1 MPRFPSRVP
10 AVFEVLAR
18 APGSLCA
25 LSGAPAATTAP
36 VGLFGTR
43 ETSVLSADPF
53 ARLEIRRDRSARFFF
68 RGGETE
74 DFSHGD
80 PGTTIDY
87 AIGRFSLAHATGIG
101 PGCALAIAYEAA
113 PWFAPVRL
121 KPREGERGSD
131 VLLVASFYENVLT
144 EDENGALRMRATGY
158 ARENAAAAEHARWLS
173 AQLDQVSE
181 STPPGPEAATLQSSM
196 SKESYLEALAAVQEF
211 IAAGDIYQVNLSQ
224 QLSMSA
230 GDPAAIWRRLVE
242 AHPTGWSTWLDMGEA
257 GVLLSNSPECFL
269 RRRGQTLETFPIK
282 GTRASEGSD
291 AAATIEELRRDPK
304 ELAEHRM
311 IIDLE
316 RNDLGRIAQIG
327 SVDVPAREYVES
339 YGTVHHLV
347 SCVRAR
353 VNERLSVGE
362 ILRATFPGGSI
373 TGAPKKRAMEIID
386 MLEPVGRGFYTGALG
401 TISANGDMDLSIV
414 IRAAHYR
421 DGALHYSAGGG
432 IVADSRAEAEVA
444 ESWLKALA
452 FLRACGMEGSH
463 D

>member
-1 MPRFPSRVP
+1 MPRFPTTVP
-10 AVFEVLAR
+10 AVFGALSR

-25 LSGAPAATTAP
+25 LAGRPAATTAP
-36 VGLFGTR
+36 GASCGVR
-43 ETSVLSADPF
+43 EAGVLSADPF
-53 ARLEIRRDRSARFFF
+53 ARLDVLRDGSARLVF
-68 RGGETE
+68 RGGEVE
-74 DFSHGD
+74 VLEAGE
-80 PGTTIDY
+80 PGATLDY
-87 AIGRFSLAHATGIG
+87 AIGRFRLAHVTGIA
-101 PGCALAIAYEAA
+101 PGCALALAYEAA
-113 PWFAPVRL
+113 PWFAPISL
-121 KPREGERGSD
+121 KRRSGASESD
-131 VLLVASFYENVLT
+131 VLLVAGFYENVLS
-144 EDENGALRMRATGY
+144 EDETGALRVRATGFG
-158 ARENAAAAEHARWLS
+158 RDRTSAAEHARWLS
-173 AQLDQVSE
+173 AQLETPE
-181 STPPGPEAATLQSSM
+181 SAAPAPEAVTLQSSM
-196 SKESYLEALAAVQEF
+196 SKEAYLEALAAAHEF

-224 QLSMSA
+224 QLSLKT
-230 GDPAAIWRRLVE
+230 DCPAVIWRRLVE
-242 AHPTGWSTWLDMGEA
+242 AHPTGWSTWFDMGEA

-269 RRRGQTLETFPIK
+269 RRRGEVLETFPIK
-282 GTRASEGSD
+282 GTRASEGRD
-291 AAATIEELRRDPK
+291 AAATIEELQADPK

-327 SVDVPAREYVES
+327 SVEVPAREYVES

-353 VNERLSVGE
+353 VSERLSVGE
-362 ILRATFPGGSI
+362 VLRATFPGGSI

-386 MLEPVGRGFYTGALG
+386 ALEPVGRGFYTGALG
-401 TISANGDMDLSIV
+401 TISASGDMDLSIL

-421 DGALHYSAGGG
+421 EGALHYSAGGG